1 LPQAQAIDVAQNTPP
16 GATGPR
22 RNEIK
27 LADHNAGDARHVG
40 VAVRDRLAAAV
51 VW

>member
-1 LPQAQAIDVAQNTPP
+1 LPQAQAINVAQNTPP

-27 LADHNAGDARHVG
+27 LADHSGGYTRAGANR
-40 VAVRDRLAAAV
+40 R
-51 VW
+51 